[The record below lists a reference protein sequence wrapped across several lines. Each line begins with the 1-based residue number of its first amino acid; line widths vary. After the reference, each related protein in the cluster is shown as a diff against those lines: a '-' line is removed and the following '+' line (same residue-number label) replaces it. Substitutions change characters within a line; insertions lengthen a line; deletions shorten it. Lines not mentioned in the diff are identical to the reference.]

1 MAINA
6 YSTGVTTGVPSSID
20 IKPDVAQGDMLYWNA
35 TLNLFETAPQRLI
48 PVKTSDLTNDVPFT
62 TQQYV
67 VNAIANASIAG
78 ADVDLSIYDTIT
90 SVDSKIA
97 GINNF
102 DGLFSSLTSTPTTI
116 AGYGITD
123 AFDGDYN
130 SLTNLPTLFSGNYN
144 DLTNKPV
151 VTAQTLVFDGETLS
165 ITNGNNVS
173 LAGIRQ
179 TLSISGSV
187 LTLSNGNSVTLPS
200 GGGGGGGIALTSL
213 SVGAEPTASGDGD
226 VSYDNTTG
234 IFTYTPPDLSGYA
247 TSAGLSTVATSG
259 AYGDISGTPS
269 IPADISDLTDTGSLL
284 GSASLAMSDLT
295 NVSTAS
301 PTSGQVLKWDGTEWA
316 PASDSTGAGG
326 AGIAL
331 TDISVG
337 AEATASGNGAV
348 SYNNVTGVITYTPPV
363 IEAESPIGWSTSGA
377 SSQYRTTST
386 FTESGTQY
394 TVRGA
399 TFDGDGQLQLEL
411 ANFSPTVSATA
422 QSLSWDVAATQFS
435 VTVDNPA
442 DFTTRWINEV
452 AEITGATGVH
462 TTLSDYTTTGTSA
475 TPAGGVDW
483 TQTFTTNATAVIVS
497 NGTGLTGGAA
507 GASIGYNDDQSASW
521 TDINSITWNWQNA
534 NSTIS
539 FGTLTGKTF
548 LESYPTV
555 DYTVG
560 ITGLYTPSN
569 AVTTVTSAGGAV
581 SSTTGSGTFTFTDA
595 IHKDNNTGRSVSA
608 STVFTRPAAVTG
620 TGYTATDTAQ
630 DTTISASFTYPSL
643 YVFTAS
649 VGTVPVVGDIVSGSD
664 FVAGV
669 TQLGNQTKSIDTFI
683 TNSAAVPQG
692 FWMAVRTSASQP
704 TAFKTGISNALLSDV
719 TPTTGSTVDLAPDSP
734 AGDYTA
740 EEYTLY
746 GLTLQPGQTYVRIS

>member
-1 MAINA
+1 LAINA
-6 YSTGVTTGVPSSID
+6 YSTGVTQGVPSSID
-20 IKPDVAQGDMLYWNA
+20 IKSNVAQGDMLYWNA

-48 PVKTSDLTNDVPFT
+48 PVNTSDLTNDIPFT

-67 VNAIANASIAG
+67 INAIANASIEG
-78 ADVDLSIYDTIT
+78 AEVDLSIYDTIT

-102 DGLFSSLTSTPTTI
+102 DGLFSSLTSTPTTL

-130 SLTNLPTLFSGNYN
+130 SLTNKPNLFSGNYN

-179 TLSISGSV
+179 TLSISGTT
-187 LTLSNGNSVTLPS
+187 LTLSDGNSVSLA
-200 GGGGGGGIALTSL
+200 GLGGGGGGIALTDL
-213 SVGAEPTASGDGD
+213 SIAAEPSASGDGD
-226 VSYDNTTG
+226 VSFNDSTG
-234 IFTYTPPDLSGYA
+234 VFTYTPPDLSSFA
-247 TSAGLSTVATSG
+247 TTA
-259 AYGDISGTPS
+259 S
-269 IPADISDLTDTGSLL
+269 IPADVSDLTDTGSLL
-284 GSASLAMSDLT
+284 DSDKAVGDLT
-295 NVSTAS
+295 DVSNVA
-301 PTSGQVLKWDGTEWA
+301 PTTGQILKWDGSEWA
-316 PASDSTGAGG
+316 PAADSGAGG
-326 AGIAL
+326 GGISL

-337 AEATASGNGAV
+337 AEASASGDGDI

-363 IEAESPIGWSTSGA
+363 IGAESPIGWATSGA
-377 SSQYRTTST
+377 ENQFRTTDT
-386 FTESGTQY
+386 FTESGTTF
-394 TVRGA
+394 TVRG
-399 TFDGDGQLQLEL
+399 TIFDADGKLQIEL
-411 ANFSPTVSATA
+411 ANFSPIVSATA
-422 QSLSWDVAATQFS
+422 QSLSWDVAATQFA
-435 VTVDNPA
+435 VTIDNPS
-442 DFTTRWINEV
+442 DFTTKWINEV
-452 AEITGATGVH
+452 ASITSATGVH

-483 TQTFTTNATAVIVS
+483 TQTFTTNATAVITS
-497 NGTGLTGGAA
+497 NGTGLTGGTA
-507 GASIGYNDDQSASW
+507 GATIGYNDNSAAAW
-521 TDINSITWNWQNA
+521 TTTNAITWNWQNA

-539 FGTLTGKTF
+539 FSSLTGKTF
-548 LESYPTV
+548 LESYSTI
-555 DYTVG
+555 DYTVN

-569 AVTTVTSAGGAV
+569 AVTTVTSTGGAV

-620 TGYTATDTAQ
+620 TSYTATDTAQ

-649 VGTVPVVGDIVSGSD
+649 VGTVPVVGDIVSGSS

-704 TAFKTGISNALLSDV
+704 TAFKTGISSALLSDV
-719 TPTTGSTVDLAPDSP
+719 TPTTGSTVDLAPGSP